1 MQTAEDDNVNETN
14 VQHQQEFSAD
24 ETDSNDDINMAR
36 DYTVYTEEGN
46 DEDKMK
52 YKMGVHKPDVIGSS
66 GNVPTPAA
74 AAAAAAAPP
83 PPPPAAAATA
93 AAPTSSVAPTSSTFL
108 AVQ

>member
-1 MQTAEDDNVNETN
+1 MNETN

-52 YKMGVHKPDVIGSS
+52 YKMGVQKPDVIGSS
-66 GNVPTPAA
+66 GSVPEPPPPPAA
-74 AAAAAAAPP
+74 AAAAV
-83 PPPPAAAATA
+83 AAAATA